1 VSHNISG
8 KRTKFE
14 RDTSF
19 YQLRENILKVLES
32 KWLPKT
38 ELSCARTGYEVDQH
52 LPDLGGKTG
61 ETPLQEENADAGAD
75 Q

>member
-1 VSHNISG
+1 
-8 KRTKFE
+8 
-14 RDTSF
+14 
-19 YQLRENILKVLES
+19 LKVVES

-38 ELSCARTGYEVDQH
+38 ELSSTRTGYEVDQH
-52 LPDLGGKTG
+52 LPDLGGKKG